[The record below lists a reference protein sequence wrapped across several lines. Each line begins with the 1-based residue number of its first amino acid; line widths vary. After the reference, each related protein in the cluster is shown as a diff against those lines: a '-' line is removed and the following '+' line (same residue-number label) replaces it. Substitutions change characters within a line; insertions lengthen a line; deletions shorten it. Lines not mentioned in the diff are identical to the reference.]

1 MSPLPSLLGFRVL
14 CAAALALLPAVSS
27 AQTVVTTSGTVQGV
41 TSAGVTKFLGVPYA
55 EPPVAALRW
64 ARPVPKSA
72 VAGTIDATLPKAAC
86 TQALNTVTAND
97 CRDNGSQTSGQLV
110 GSEDC
115 LTLSVWRPAADAAT
129 PRPVM
134 VWIHGGAHV
143 SGCAKDGLTEASDL
157 ALQGTA
163 TGGDGQIVVAL
174 QYRLGPMGFF
184 ALPELRSEDPNGSV
198 GNYGM
203 LDQIE
208 GLRWVQ
214 NNIAAF
220 GGDPNNVTIF
230 GESAGGFSTYILLAS
245 PLGQGLFN
253 RAITESG
260 NYGQALALEPGVGAP
275 PGTFGPTS
283 TAYQRGTLLANNAAV
298 GCTDPGTRVA
308 CLRGK
313 TSADVFTAWQSASGG
328 GGGVLGAPATPALD
342 GYLLREQAG
351 QMLKEGAANGRP
363 LMVGANAD
371 EMTLFTLT
379 SPSLPDAAAYENLVR
394 AQFGTVAG
402 NILLGVYPASA
413 FPTPIAAYRR
423 LAGDILF
430 VCPTFG
436 AGKIVRDA
444 GSEAHVYHFAYPP
457 SALLGAFHGSELFYV
472 LGNVARLANVGAVV
486 DAGDTAL
493 SDAMQT
499 AWTTYARTGSPVATP
514 AWGAFDPGP
523 GGPAA
528 NGNVLTW
535 NLDNVNNVV
544 ANTFTPSSA
553 LRDGRCAQ
561 VEALAPTLNA
571 DLDAFT
577 NDRDDCPYTTNTNQA
592 DAGSVLAEPSDGI
605 GDACQCGDANDSGVV
620 EAGDVDALRAALT
633 AAAPLSPAGAAKC
646 RIETGSAAC
655 DVIDVAVL
663 RRRLQSLGP
672 GIAQACAAA
681 NPA

>member
-1 MSPLPSLLGFRVL
+1 MKTLLASLL
-14 CAAALALLPAVSS
+14 ALAPLVAS
-27 AQTVVTTSGTVQGV
+27 AQTVVTTSGPVQGV
-41 TSAGVTKFLGVPYA
+41 TSGGVTKFLGIPYA
-55 EPPVAALRW
+55 EPPLGALRW
-64 ARPVPKSA
+64 ARPVPKSFSP
-72 VAGTIDATLPKAAC
+72 VTIDATLPKAAC
-86 TQALNTVTAND
+86 TQALNTLTAND
-97 CRDNGSQTSGQLV
+97 CRDNGSQTSGNLV

-115 LTLSVWRPAADAAT
+115 LTLSLWRPAVDAAT

-143 SGCAKDGLTEASDL
+143 TGCAKDGLTEGSDL

-208 GLRWVQ
+208 GLRWVK
-214 NNIAAF
+214 NNVAAF

-245 PLGQGLFN
+245 PLTPGLFN
-253 RAITESG
+253 RAVTESG

-275 PGTFGPTS
+275 SGTFGPTS
-283 TAYQRGTLLANNAAV
+283 TAYGRGTALANNAAV
-298 GCTDPGTRVA
+298 GCSDPATRVA

-313 TSADVFTAWQSASGG
+313 TSADVFAAWQSASGG

-342 GYLLREQAG
+342 GYVLREQAG
-351 QMLKEGAANGRP
+351 QMLKEGAAGGRP
-363 LMVGANAD
+363 LLVGANAD
-371 EMTLFTLT
+371 EMTLFTLNT
-379 SPSLPDAAAYENLVR
+379 SIPDAATYENLVR
-394 AQFGTVAG
+394 SQFGTVAG
-402 NILLGVYPASA
+402 NILLGVYPAAA
-413 FPTPIAAYRR
+413 FPSPLAAYRR
-423 LAGDILF
+423 LTGDVLF
-430 VCPTFG
+430 VCPSFG
-436 AGKIVRDA
+436 AGKILRDA

-457 SALLGAFHGSELFYV
+457 SAFLGAFHGSELFY
-472 LGNVARLANVGAVV
+472 LFGTTARLSSIGVTP
-486 DAGDTAL
+486 DAGDAAL
-493 SDAMQT
+493 SDAVQT
-499 AWTTYARTGSPVATP
+499 AWTSYARTGTPLATP

-535 NLDNVNNVV
+535 QLDNVANVV

-561 VEALAPTLNA
+561 LEALAPTLNG
-571 DLDAFT
+571 DLDSFT
-577 NDRDDCPYTTNTNQA
+577 NDRDDCPFTTNTDQA

-605 GDACQCGDANDSGVV
+605 GNACQCGDTNDSGIV
-620 EAGDVDALRAALT
+620 ENGDVTALRSALAGGPALSAAGT
-633 AAAPLSPAGAAKC
+633 AKC
-646 RIETGSAAC
+646 RVETQSAAC
-655 DVIDVAVL
+655 DVVDLAVL
-663 RRRLQSLGP
+663 RRRLASLAP
-672 GIAQACAAA
+672 GIQQACAAA

>member
-1 MSPLPSLLGFRVL
+1 M
-14 CAAALALLPAVSS
+14 
-27 AQTVVTTSGTVQGV
+27 VTSSGTVQGV

-55 EPPVAALRW
+55 EPPVGALRW
-64 ARPVPKSA
+64 ARPLAKSPS
-72 VAGTIDATLPKAAC
+72 AGVIDATLPKAAC
-86 TQALNTVTAND
+86 TQNLNTLTAND

-115 LTLSVWRPAADAAT
+115 LTLSIWRPAADAAA

-143 SGCAKDGLTEASDL
+143 TGCAKDGLSEASDL

-174 QYRLGPMGFF
+174 QYRLGPIGFF

-203 LDQIE
+203 LDQLE
-208 GLRWVQ
+208 GLRWVHD
-214 NNIAAF
+214 NVAAF

-245 PLGQGLFN
+245 PLGQGLFK

-260 NYGQALALEPGVGAP
+260 NYGQSLALEPGIGAP
-275 PGTFGPTS
+275 AGAFGPTS
-283 TAYQRGTLLANNAAV
+283 TAYGRGTALASNAAV

-313 TSADVFTAWQSASGG
+313 TSADVFAAWQSASGG
-328 GGGVLGAPATPALD
+328 GGSVLGAPATPALD

-363 LMVGANAD
+363 LLVGANAD

-379 SPSLPDAAAYENLVR
+379 TSIPDAATYENLVR

-402 NILLGVYPASA
+402 NILLGIYPASA
-413 FPTPIAAYRR
+413 FPTPLTAYRR

-430 VCPTFG
+430 VCPTFT

-457 SALLGAFHGSELFYV
+457 SAFLGAFHGSELFY
-472 LGNVARLANVGAVV
+472 LFGNLTRLSSIAVTP

-493 SDAMQT
+493 SDAIQT
-499 AWTTYARTGSPVATP
+499 AWTSYARTGTPVATP

-535 NLDNVNNVV
+535 NIDNVGNVV

-561 VEALAPTLNA
+561 VEALASTLNG
-571 DLDAFT
+571 DLDSFT
-577 NDRDDCPYTTNTNQA
+577 NDRDDCPFTTNTNQA

-605 GDACQCGDANDSGVV
+605 GDACQCGDANDTGIVDN
-620 EAGDVDALRAALT
+620 GDVGALRAAL
-633 AAAPLSPAGAAKC
+633 AGGAPLSAAGTAKC
-646 RIETGSAAC
+646 RVETQSAAC
-655 DVIDVAVL
+655 DVVDVAVL
-663 RRRLQSLGP
+663 RRRLASLPP
-672 GIAQACAAA
+672 GIAQICAAA